1 MQTTS
6 LFDNDPI
13 PSSARILRLG
23 LSVPL
28 HASIMHILMATE
40 ADARIIID
48 RLLREADWNPE
59 DKNVV
64 STEEPAADGRADYLL
79 KNSRTQPLA
88 VIEAKRFLVDPYSA
102 KLRAREYAEA
112 LSAPFVLLSNGREH
126 YFWEYAD
133 GDARPVLGFPTRAD
147 LERRANLR
155 FHRAGDLA
163 TSLRAIPYPT
173 RFRFKGDEIS
183 IHTYQRRCLEKADEA
198 LIAGRRRMLF
208 EMATGT
214 GKTLTIAMLMK
225 RWFQAAIMSR
235 VLFLADRIEL
245 AKQAKETFDEYLK
258 DYPSTLLYG
267 GRRSLEGQIVVGTLD
282 TIAGQLGPGGFGHA
296 YFDLVITDE
305 CHRSIYNTH
314 RATLGHFDAIHIG
327 LTATPN
333 PGELRWVSQH
343 ERQLVKSTY
352 MFFDCWDSALQ
363 EGTPTFAYSISEGIR
378 ERYLANYK
386 IYIAESRLTFE
397 GTTWEDE
404 EIAFSGWGRK
414 AESEDRLK
422 LMIDEYF
429 RVEEERPQDHPRKTI
444 VFAVSEKQAGIIE
457 RLLNKLLPDAA
468 CLRIAQQ
475 TNRSPSEVR
484 QRFAEK
490 ITCYSNNGNPKPI
503 IDRFRFDPL
512 PVVAVSVDMLDT
524 GYDHKEIENLVML
537 RPTTSQIKY
546 AQMRGRGSR
555 LCPRIGK
562 TEFLIYDFVNNTANF
577 NDRGERYHR
586 PQTKGRQPM
595 PGEPPGPGAEG
606 PIVEPPPP
614 PPAGPPREFKLIKE
628 GSLEDEFRK
637 REMIIV
643 GPAGLEIDRQRYQE
657 QWIHRIQ
664 ELRETDPVVRK
675 ILAGQEVGENEW
687 EELAEKL
694 NAPEF
699 WFHEALLRKAFE
711 QPTGSLNDFIRAAL
725 GLYRFPTR
733 EERVERAF
741 TTWVAEHSDSV
752 RPDQARMLQLL
763 RNVVLASVRET
774 KYTEITPDIFIRAP
788 FTLLG
793 GRTRMETLF
802 GGRQQLSTV
811 LDELNQLIAEN

>member
-1 MQTTS
+1 
-6 LFDNDPI
+6 
-13 PSSARILRLG
+13 
-23 LSVPL
+23 
-28 HASIMHILMATE
+28 MATE

-126 YFWEYAD
+126 YFWDYAD

-147 LERRANLR
+147 LERRANVRL
-155 FHRAGDLA
+155 HRAGDLA
-163 TSLRAIPYPT
+163 NSLRAIPYPT
-173 RFRFKGDEIS
+173 RFRFKGDEIDV
-183 IHTYQRRCLEKADEA
+183 HPYQRRCLEKADEA

-225 RWFQAAIMSR
+225 RWFQAAIISR

-245 AKQAKETFDEYLK
+245 AKQAKETFDEYFK
-258 DYPSTLLYG
+258 EYPSTLLYG
-267 GRRSLEGQIVVGTLD
+267 GKRSLEGQIVVGTLD
-282 TIAGQLGPGGFGHA
+282 TIAGQLGTGGFGHA

-333 PGELRWVSQH
+333 PGELRWVSEH
-343 ERQLVKSTY
+343 ERQLVRSTY
-352 MFFDCWDSALQ
+352 MFFDCWDSARQ
-363 EGTPTFAYSISEGIR
+363 EGTPTFSYSIAEGIR
-378 ERYLANYK
+378 EGYLANYK
-386 IYIAESRLTFE
+386 IYVAESRLTFE
-397 GTTWEDE
+397 GATWEDE
-404 EIAFSGWGRK
+404 EIAYSDWGRK

-429 RVEEERPQDHPRKTI
+429 RIEEERSQDHPRKTI
-444 VFAVSEKQAGIIE
+444 VFAVSEKQAGMIE
-457 RLLNKLLPDAA
+457 RLFNKLLPDAA

-475 TNRSPSEVR
+475 TNRSASEVR

-577 NDRGERYHR
+577 NDRGEQYHR
-586 PQTKGRQPM
+586 PQTKGRRPVPGGP
-595 PGEPPGPGAEG
+595 PGEEPEG
-606 PIVEPPPP
+606 PIVEPQPAPPP
-614 PPAGPPREFKLIKE
+614 GPPREFKIIKE
-628 GSLEDEFRK
+628 GSLEDEFRR

-657 QWIHRIQ
+657 QWIRRIQ
-664 ELRETDPVVRK
+664 ELRDTDPVVRK
-675 ILAGQEVGENEW
+675 ILADQDVAENEW
-687 EELAEKL
+687 EELAQKL

-699 WFHEALLRKAFE
+699 WFHEASLRKAFD

-741 TTWVAEHSDSV
+741 TTWVAEHSSSV
-752 RPDQARMLQLL
+752 NPDQARMLQLL

-774 KYTEITPDIFIRAP
+774 KYTVINPDIFIRAP

-793 GRTRMETLF
+793 GRTRMESLF
-802 GGRQQLSTV
+802 GGREHLSSV
-811 LDELNQLIAEN
+811 LQELNQLIAEN